1 MHRATK
7 RLLWGLALVFAFV
20 LLWRKIRIV
29 MFVHVTFWQLG
40 LLFLGLALAIYL
52 IMEVAVDKLRG
63 R

>member
-7 RLLWGLALVFAFV
+7 RLLWALALVFAFV
-20 LLWRKIRIV
+20 LLWRRIRIV